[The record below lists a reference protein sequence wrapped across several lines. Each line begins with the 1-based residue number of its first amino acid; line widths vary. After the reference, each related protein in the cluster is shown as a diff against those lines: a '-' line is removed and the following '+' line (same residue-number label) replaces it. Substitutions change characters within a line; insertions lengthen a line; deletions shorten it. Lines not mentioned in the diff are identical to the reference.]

1 MEQNGAKITARQ
13 RRLIEALL
21 TGKTISQACQ
31 VAGVGRRTYYR
42 WVKQPHFTEAL
53 QQAEA
58 DLLTAS
64 MRRLLSMQGAAVD
77 GLQDLLNDPALRPSD
92 RLRAVQMVLDGVLR
106 LRNAVELE
114 ARLAELER
122 RVMEI
127 DHERKIPIE
136 TN

>member
-21 TGKTISQACQ
+21 MGKPISQACQ

-42 WVKQPHFTEAL
+42 WMKQPHFTEAL
-53 QQAEA
+53 RQAEN

-64 MRRLLSMQGAAVD
+64 MRRLLSMQAGAVD

-114 ARLAELER
+114 ARLAELEKQ
-122 RVMEI
+122 VKQIASQSEPPQT
-127 DHERKIPIE
+127 D
-136 TN
+136 

>member
-64 MRRLLSMQGAAVD
+64 MRRLLSMQGAAVN

-114 ARLAELER
+114 ARLTELEKQ
-122 RVMEI
+122 VKQVASQSEPPHT
-127 DHERKIPIE
+127 D
-136 TN
+136 

>member
-42 WVKQPHFTEAL
+42 WLKQAHFTEAL

-64 MRRLLSMQGAAVD
+64 MRRLLSMQGGAVD
-77 GLQDLLNDPALRPSD
+77 GLQALLNDPALRPSD
-92 RLRAVQMVLDGVLR
+92 RLRAVQMVLDSVLR

-114 ARLAELER
+114 ARLMELEKQ
-122 RVMEI
+122 VKQVASQSE
-127 DHERKIPIE
+127 PPQ